1 MEATTILGAIGSAA
15 SGGLLGLFGVGVKMW
30 ASHKAEQA
38 KYAYDIAMRKA
49 DREEMSLEHQFKMK
63 ETEAQA
69 SRDIAVAN
77 QNRIA
82 TESQAAADVELAE
95 IDMRTQSYEMD
106 KATYGGGFVD
116 GVRGLMRPI
125 LTVYFAAL
133 MSVITYKLFEITGQ
147 MVGTA
152 TAQFMLKE
160 VINSCIF
167 LATTSVTWWFGSRP
181 VKRGN

>member
-1 MEATTILGAIGSAA
+1 MDVTTILGAIGSAA
-15 SGGLLGLFGVGVKMW
+15 SGGLLGLLGVGAQMW
-30 ASHKAEQA
+30 AKHKTEQA
-38 KYAYDIAMRKA
+38 KYAYDIAMRQA

-77 QNRIA
+77 QRRIA
-82 TESQAAADVELAE
+82 TESQAAADIEMAD
-95 IDMRTQSYEMD
+95 IDLRVQSYDMD

-116 GVRGLMRPI
+116 VVRGLMRPI
-125 LTVYFAAL
+125 LTVYFAIL
-133 MSVITYKLFEITGQ
+133 MSLITYKLFEITGQ

-181 VKRGN
+181 VNRGN